1 MQPPPATARP
11 AVFPLLHPLV
21 SSSGATLACKRDVAE
36 LLSQQMTRAIRFDLI
51 CERMVAIAG
60 ELVDAE
66 CDVEVVEFAPRAML
80 GPLLLRAWKEREE
93 LRRQQLQGGGQFRVT
108 QFIG

>member
-1 MQPPPATARP
+1 MQLPPATARP
-11 AVFPLLHPLV
+11 AVFPILHPLV
-21 SSSGATLACKRDVAE
+21 SSSGATLTCKRDVAE

-80 GPLLLRAWKEREE
+80 GPLLLRVWKEREE